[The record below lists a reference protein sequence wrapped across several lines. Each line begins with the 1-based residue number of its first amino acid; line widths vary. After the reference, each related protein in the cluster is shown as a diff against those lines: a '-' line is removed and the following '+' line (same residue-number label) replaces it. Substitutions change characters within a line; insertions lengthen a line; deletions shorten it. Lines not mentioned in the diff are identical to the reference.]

1 MKCRHSETWPPCSMR
16 GSDMEELLAEWERA
30 CEFAYANPDK
40 LLASV
45 ARAHVAGDKLAN
57 AIRVKE
63 NIPYE

>member
-1 MKCRHSETWPPCSMR
+1 
-16 GSDMEELLAEWERA
+16 MEELLAEWERA